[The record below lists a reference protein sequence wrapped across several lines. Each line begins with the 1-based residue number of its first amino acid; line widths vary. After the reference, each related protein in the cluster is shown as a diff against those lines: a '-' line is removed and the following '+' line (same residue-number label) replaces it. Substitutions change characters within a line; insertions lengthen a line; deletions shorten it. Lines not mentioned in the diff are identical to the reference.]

1 MYYKICLKSAYR
13 HKYNFETG
21 ATSVALF
28 LCIIKSMRSEK
39 VKFVFNQTKS
49 YAGVRYQ
56 SGDVVEMP
64 EPDAKQ
70 FKAEGLGSL
79 YKGKKKE
86 KA

>member
-1 MYYKICLKSAYR
+1 MRAEKI
-13 HKYNFETG
+13 
-21 ATSVALF
+21 
-28 LCIIKSMRSEK
+28 
-39 VKFVFNQTKS
+39 KFVFNQTKS

-64 EPDAKQ
+64 EPDAKK